1 MKLLQGLQNQS
12 VAHKWGGGASRSFL
26 FVLAQL
32 VAEPFFVSVGYKGF
46 YEVFV
51 SKKITIKKEGKSQQL
66 E

>member
-1 MKLLQGLQNQS
+1 MG
-12 VAHKWGGGASRSFL
+12 GGGASRSFL

-51 SKKITIKKEGKSQQL
+51 SKKITIKKEGKSQ
-66 E
+66 